1 METVQKETIWLRQ
14 YYLAGDYAEGVDQ
27 EHAEELLWNV
37 WDETLFDQVEERGS
51 DPDGSSAFGL
61 SLSTKQFIYLDT
73 MGTKILVLFIGLYL
87 GTIFLITS
95 AAVLALQMLSQAAD
109 NVGRYRVLQK
119 LGVEEKMRDR
129 SIDIQVFLY
138 FFLPLLLAVVHSI
151 VGIKAANDV
160 IAEIGKL
167 DAVASSTVTALI
179 ILVVYGAY
187 FLATC
192 WGSRRMVRER

>member
-1 METVQKETIWLRQ
+1 
-14 YYLAGDYAEGVDQ
+14 
-27 EHAEELLWNV
+27 
-37 WDETLFDQVEERGS
+37 
-51 DPDGSSAFGL
+51 
-61 SLSTKQFIYLDT
+61 

>member
-1 METVQKETIWLRQ
+1 
-14 YYLAGDYAEGVDQ
+14 
-27 EHAEELLWNV
+27 
-37 WDETLFDQVEERGS
+37 
-51 DPDGSSAFGL
+51 
-61 SLSTKQFIYLDT
+61 

-87 GTIFLITS
+87 GAIFLITS

-109 NVGRYRVLQK
+109 NVGRYRILRK

-138 FFLPLLLAVVHSI
+138 FFLPLLLAVIHSI

-160 IAEIGKL
+160 IADIGKL
-167 DAVASSTVTALI
+167 DAVASSIVTAII

>member
-1 METVQKETIWLRQ
+1 M
-14 YYLAGDYAEGVDQ
+14 DQ
-27 EHAEELLWNV
+27 ERAEELLWNV
-37 WDETLFDQVEERGS
+37 WSETLFDQLRERGS
-51 DPDGSSAFGL
+51 DSDGDSAFGL
-61 SLSTKQFIYLDT
+61 SLSTKRFIYLDT

-87 GTIFLITS
+87 GAIFLITS

-109 NVGRYRVLQK
+109 NVGRYRILRK

-138 FFLPLLLAVVHSI
+138 FFLPLLLAVIHSI

-160 IAEIGKL
+160 IADIGKL
-167 DAVASSTVTALI
+167 DAVASSIVTAII